1 MTHRLMLVDGS
12 NMAFR
17 AFFAIPG
24 LTNTH
29 GEPTNALYGYVTT
42 LLKLIRERE
51 PTHLAVVFDPKGGSF
66 RNRLFADY
74 KGHRPDMPHDL
85 RSQWPTFE
93 PLTRALG
100 LIHLVVDDYEADD
113 VIGTLAKRLS
123 ADAEVWIV
131 TGDKDLQ
138 QLVEPGIRI
147 FDPRKDEEIG
157 PEQVRERF
165 GCDPERVP
173 EVLGLMGDSS
183 DNIPGVPGVG
193 KKKAK
198 GLIEQYGTIEGV
210 YENLD
215 EVRGPKMRQN
225 LAENREQA
233 ELSRTLATI
242 ELAVPVEV
250 ELDDL
255 ALAFPPEDKEAL
267 EQLFD
272 ELAFQKL
279 LPQVGAKL
287 EGVSREGYRLVTDRR
302 QLTEVVAQL
311 ADAEVVA
318 FDTETTSL
326 APMEA
331 DLVGISVAADGDTA
345 FYVPL
350 GHEYDGCPEQ
360 LPRAEVLAAL
370 KPVLENPK
378 VPKVAQNAKYDIL
391 VLRKAGI
398 WVEGLV
404 SDTMVADYLLR
415 PNQRTHKLDD
425 LALVHLNHRMIPF
438 SEVVPDPKTQTFASV
453 PLEEARD
460 YAAED
465 AHITLLLH
473 RKLDPWLTEAG
484 LSDLYRDVEVPL
496 VRVLADM
503 EAWGVGVEPELLE
516 AMAEQVGAAIDATRE
531 RIHAL
536 AGREFNVN
544 SPKQLAQILFEE
556 MGLPVI
562 HKTKSGPSTDAR
574 VLNALAARTDS
585 ALPGEILDYRER
597 TKLKSTYLDVL
608 PGLVNPST
616 GRIHTSYNQTV
627 AATGRLSSSDPNLQ
641 NIPVRTQEGRRIR
654 TAFVAPPGKVLL
666 AVDYSQIELRV
677 LAHLAGPG
685 GFRRAFEEGA
695 DVHRRTAAEVFDM
708 MEPLVPPQQRR
719 IAKAVNFG
727 IIYGQTAWGLAESLG
742 IPRGEAT
749 RIIQRYND
757 RYPELAAFRERVIE
771 QARTTGKVT
780 TMLGRHR
787 PITDLQASN
796 RNVRMAAERAA
807 INMPVQ
813 GSAADIIKVAMV
825 RVYRRL
831 LEEFPDDRMIM
842 QVHDELVFEVAEER
856 QQALQAM
863 VVGEM
868 ESAVSLDVPLKVDV
882 GVARNWA
889 DAH

>member
-24 LTNTH
+24 LTNTR

-66 RNRLFADY
+66 RNRLFPDY
-74 KGHRPDMPHDL
+74 KGHRPDMPQDL
-85 RSQWPTFE
+85 RSQWPTFA

-100 LIHLVVDDYEADD
+100 VTHVVVDDYEADD
-113 VIGTLAKRLS
+113 VIGTLAKRHGGE
-123 ADAEVWIV
+123 AEVWIV

-157 PEQVRERF
+157 PDQVRERF

-193 KKKAK
+193 QKKAR

-242 ELAVPVEV
+242 ELEVPLEV
-250 ELDDL
+250 DL
-255 ALAFPPEDKEAL
+255 AEMALRFPPEDKEDL
-267 EQLFD
+267 EQIFD
-272 ELAFQKL
+272 ELSFQKL
-279 LPQVGAKL
+279 LPQVGAQL
-287 EGVSREGYRLVTDRR
+287 EGVSREGYQLITDRK
-302 QLTEVVAQL
+302 QLAAVVADL

-331 DLVGISVAADGDTA
+331 DLVGISVAADGDSA
-345 FYVPL
+345 FYLPL
-350 GHEYDGCPEQ
+350 GHDYDGCPPQ
-360 LPRAEVLAAL
+360 LSREEALAAL
-370 KPVLENPK
+370 KPVLEDPR
-378 VPKVAQNAKYDIL
+378 VPKVAQNAKYDLL
-391 VLRKAGI
+391 VLRRAGI

-438 SEVVPDPKTQTFASV
+438 KEVVPDPKNQTFADV

-473 RKLDPWLTEAG
+473 RKLDPWLVEAG
-484 LSDLYRDVEVPL
+484 LDQLHRDVEVPL

-503 EAWGVGVEPELLE
+503 EAWGVGVDPERLQ
-516 AMAEQVGAAIDATRE
+516 AMAAQLGEAIDATRG

-556 MGLPVI
+556 MGMPVI

-585 ALPGEILDYRER
+585 PLPGEILDYRER

-608 PGLVNPST
+608 PGLVNPHT
-616 GRIHTSYNQTV
+616 GRIHSSYNQTV

-654 TAFVAPPGKVLL
+654 TAFVAPPGRVLL
-666 AVDYSQIELRV
+666 SVDYSQIELRV

-708 MEPLVPPQQRR
+708 MEPLVPPEQRR

-749 RIIQRYND
+749 RIIQRYNE
-757 RYPELAAFRERVIE
+757 RYPELAAFRENVLE
-771 QARTTGKVT
+771 QARTEGRVT

-787 PITDLQASN
+787 PITDMQASN

-807 INMPVQ
+807 INTPVQ
-813 GSAADIIKVAMV
+813 GSAADIIKVAMI
-825 RVYRRL
+825 RIHRRL
-831 LEEFPDDRMIM
+831 LDEYPDDRMIM
-842 QVHDELVFEVAEER
+842 QVHDELVFEVGEER
-856 QQALQAM
+856 QQELQSM
-863 VVGEM
+863 VVQEM

>member
-1 MTHRLMLVDGS
+1 MTQRLMLVDGS

-66 RNRLFADY
+66 RNRLFPDY

-100 LIHLVVDDYEADD
+100 IAHLVVDDYEADD
-113 VIGTLAKRLS
+113 VIGTLAKRLG

-138 QLVEPGIRI
+138 QLVEPRIRI

-157 PEQVRERF
+157 PEQVRDRF

-193 KKKAK
+193 QKKAK
-198 GLIEQYGTIEGV
+198 GLIEKYGTIEGV

-242 ELAVPVEV
+242 ELAVPLDT

-255 ALAFPPEDKEAL
+255 ALGFPPQDKEEL

-272 ELAFQKL
+272 TLSFQKL

-360 LPRAEVLAAL
+360 LPRAEALAAL

-438 SEVVPDPKTQTFASV
+438 SEVVPEPKTQTFASV

-473 RKLDPWLTEAG
+473 RKLDPWLAEAG
-484 LSDLYRDVEVPL
+484 LTDLYRDVEVPL

-585 ALPGEILDYRER
+585 PLPGEILDYRER

-654 TAFVAPPGKVLL
+654 TAFVAPPGRVLL

-708 MEPLVPPQQRR
+708 MEPLVPPEQRR

-757 RYPELAAFRERVIE
+757 RYPELAAFREGVIE
-771 QARTTGKVT
+771 QARNTGKVT

-787 PITDLQASN
+787 PITDLQAAN

-831 LEEFPDDRMIM
+831 LDEFPDDRMIM

-868 ESAVSLDVPLKVDV
+868 ESAVPLDVPLKVDV

>member
-1 MTHRLMLVDGS
+1 MTDRLLLVDGS
-12 NMAFR
+12 NLAFR

-24 LTNTH
+24 LTNSH
-29 GEPTNALYGYVTT
+29 GEPTNALYGFVTT
-42 LLKLIRERE
+42 LLKLVRERE

-66 RNRLFADY
+66 RNRIYPDY

-85 RSQWPTFE
+85 RNQWPLFE
-93 PLTRALG
+93 PLARALG
-100 LIHLVVDDYEADD
+100 LTHVVVDDYEADD
-113 VIGTLAKRLS
+113 VIGTLAARFGE
-123 ADAEVWIV
+123 DTEVWIV
-131 TGDKDLQ
+131 TGDKDMQ
-138 QLVEPGIRI
+138 QLVTERVGV

-157 PEQVRERF
+157 IEQVRERF
-165 GCDPERVP
+165 GCAPGRVP

-193 KKKAK
+193 PKKAK

-215 EVRGPKMRQN
+215 EVRGPKLRQN

-242 ELAVPVEV
+242 ERAVPLELT
-250 ELDDL
+250 LDDL
-255 ALAFPPEDKEAL
+255 AVRFPPEDKEEL

-272 ELAFQKL
+272 KLAFQKL

-287 EGVSREGYRLVTDRR
+287 AGVSREGYRLVTTRK
-302 QLTEVVAQL
+302 QLAAVVAEL
-311 ADAEVVA
+311 ADAEIVA

-326 APMEA
+326 APMQA

-345 FYVPL
+345 FYVPV
-350 GHEYDGCPEQ
+350 GHDYDGCPAQ
-360 LPRAEVLAAL
+360 LSPDEVIAAL
-370 KPVLENPK
+370 KPVMEDPS
-378 VPKVAQNAKYDIL
+378 VPKVAQNAKYDLL

-415 PNQRTHKLDD
+415 PQVRTHKLDD
-425 LALVHLNHRMIPF
+425 LALIHLNHEMIPF
-438 SEVVPDPKTQTFASV
+438 SKVVEDPKRDTFASV
-453 PLEEARD
+453 PLDDARD

-473 RKLDPWLTEAG
+473 RKLHPWLAESG
-484 LSDLYRDVEVPL
+484 LDGLYQDVEIPL

-503 EAWGVGVEPELLE
+503 EAWGVGVDGALLE
-516 AMAEQVGAAIDATRE
+516 SMAAEVGSAIERSRA
-531 RIHAL
+531 RIHEI
-536 AGREFNVN
+536 AGREFNIN
-544 SPKQLAQILFEE
+544 SPKQLAEILFDE

-585 ALPGEILDYRER
+585 PLPGEILDYRER

-608 PGLVNPST
+608 PTLVNPST
-616 GRIHTSYNQTV
+616 GRIHSSYNQTV

-641 NIPVRTQEGRRIR
+641 NIPVRTEEGRRIR
-654 TAFVAPPGKVLL
+654 NAFVAPPGRVLL
-666 AVDYSQIELRV
+666 SVDYSQIELRV
-677 LAHLAGPG
+677 LAHLAGEG

-708 MEPLVPPQQRR
+708 MEPLVMPEQRR

-727 IIYGQTAWGLAESLG
+727 IIYGQTAWGLSESLG

-749 RIIQRYND
+749 RIIERYNE
-757 RYPELAAFRERVIE
+757 RYPELAAFRAQVLEE
-771 QARTTGKVT
+771 ARTSGRVV

-787 PITDLQASN
+787 PITDMQAAN

-807 INMPVQ
+807 INTPVQ

-825 RVYRRL
+825 AIHRRL
-831 LEEFPDDRMIM
+831 LAEFPGDRMIM

-856 QQALQAM
+856 QQTLQAM
-863 VVGEM
+863 VVSEM
-868 ESAVSLDVPLKVDV
+868 ESAVPLDVPLKVDV